1 MDNQTSIEFN
11 KNDIRVATHGKKIDN
26 SIFYDIRK
34 CKSDMPV
41 KIIIGPRGCGKTYSV
56 LDYMQEESSEES
68 KFIYMR
74 RDGTEI
80 DGCSSDYGNP
90 FKRLNEDKGYDIHP
104 FQIPKFNGFGISDDA
119 NAQVIGFGVALST
132 FASARSQDF
141 SDVDRIFFEEFIPEK
156 HKRKIKGEGTAL
168 LNVYETVNRNRELL
182 GEPPVEM
189 ILCANGI
196 DLANPILLELGATSL
211 IAKMLANGQRRL
223 TVPEKKLYIE
233 IIPRTKVS
241 ELKQETV
248 LYKLASQ
255 DFVVDSLDTTFRG
268 ADLEFVKKNVN
279 LKSYKTEFAYSEYVF
294 FSNKEHYYVARSKV
308 PCKVEIPERELGRLQ
323 ALFSPRYRILRAMG
337 NIYFD
342 DYVTLA
348 LFDRLLNYEVII

>member
-1 MDNQTSIEFN
+1 M
-11 KNDIRVATHGKKIDN
+11 DN

-34 CKSDMPV
+34 CKSDMPI

-56 LDYMQEESSEES
+56 LDYMQEQSTEES

-80 DGCSSDYGNP
+80 DSCSSDYGNP
-90 FKRLNEDKGYDIHP
+90 FKKLNDDKGYDIHP
-104 FQIPKFNGFGISDDA
+104 FQISKFNGFGIARDDEA
-119 NAQVIGFGVALST
+119 KVIGYGVALST
-132 FASARSQDF
+132 FASMRSQDF

-156 HKRKIKGEGTAL
+156 HKRKIKGEGQAL
-168 LNVYETVNRNRELL
+168 LNLYETVNRNRELL
-182 GEPPVEM
+182 GEKPVELIM
-189 ILCANGI
+189 CANGI

-211 IAKMLANGQRRL
+211 IGKMLANKQRRL
-223 TVPEKKLYIE
+223 TVPEKSLYIE

-241 ELKQETV
+241 ELKEDTV
-248 LYKLASQ
+248 LYRLASQ

-268 ADLEFVKKNVN
+268 ADLEFVRKNVN
-279 LKSYKTEFAYSEYVF
+279 LKSYKTEFAYSDFVF

-308 PCKVEIPERELGRLQ
+308 PCKISIPEREIARLQ
-323 ALFSPRYRILRAMG
+323 ALFAPRYRILRAMG

-348 LFDRLLNYEVII
+348 MFDRLLNYEVI

>member
-1 MDNQTSIEFN
+1 
-11 KNDIRVATHGKKIDN
+11 
-26 SIFYDIRK
+26 
-34 CKSDMPV
+34 MPI

-56 LDYMQEESSEES
+56 LDYMQEQSSEES

-80 DGCSSDYGNP
+80 DSCSSEYGNP
-90 FKRLNEDKGYDIHP
+90 FKKLNDDKGYNIHP
-104 FQIPKFNGFGISDDA
+104 FQISKFNGFGISRDEDTS
-119 NAQVIGFGVALST
+119 VIGYGVALST
-132 FASARSQDF
+132 FASMRSQDF

-156 HKRKIKGEGTAL
+156 HKRKIKGEGAAL
-168 LNVYETVNRNRELL
+168 LNLYETVNRNRELL
-182 GEPPVEM
+182 GESPVELIM
-189 ILCANGI
+189 CANGI

-211 IAKMLANGQRRL
+211 IGKMLANKQRRL
-223 TVPEKKLYIE
+223 TIPEKSLYIE

-241 ELKQETV
+241 ELKENTV
-248 LYKLASQ
+248 LYRLANQ
-255 DFVVDSLDTTFRG
+255 DFVIDSLDTTFRG
-268 ADLEFVKKNVN
+268 ADLEYVRKNVN
-279 LKSYKTEFAYSEYVF
+279 LKSYKTEFAYSDFVF

-308 PCKVEIPERELGRLQ
+308 PCKIEIPERELSRLQ

-348 LFDRLLNYEVII
+348 MFDRLLNYEVI

>member
-1 MDNQTSIEFN
+1 M
-11 KNDIRVATHGKKIDN
+11 DN

-34 CKSDMPV
+34 CGSDMPI

-56 LDYMQEESSEES
+56 LDYMQEQSSEKS

-80 DGCSSDYGNP
+80 DSCASEYGNP
-90 FKRLNEDKGYDIHP
+90 FKKLNEDKGYSIAP
-104 FQIPKFNGFGISDDA
+104 FQISKFNGFGIGRDDA
-119 NAQVIGFGVALST
+119 GEVIGYGVALST
-132 FASARSQDF
+132 FASMRSQDF

-156 HKRKIKGEGTAL
+156 HKRKIKGEGQAL
-168 LNVYETVNRNRELL
+168 LNLYETVNRNRELQ
-182 GEPPVEM
+182 GHKPVELIM
-189 ILCANGI
+189 CANGI

-211 IAKMLANGQRRL
+211 IGKMLANNQRRL
-223 TVPEKKLYIE
+223 TVPEKSLYIE

-241 ELKQETV
+241 ELKQNTV
-248 LYKLASQ
+248 LYRLASKEFAI
-255 DFVVDSLDTTFRG
+255 DALDTTFRG
-268 ADLEFVKKNVN
+268 ADLEFVRKNVN
-279 LKSYKTEFAYSEYVF
+279 LRSYKTEFSYGNYVF
-294 FSNKEHYYVARSKV
+294 FSNKEHYYVAMSNV
-308 PCKVEIPERELGRLQ
+308 PCKIEIPERELGRLQ

-348 LFDRLLNYEVII
+348 TFDRLLNYEVII

>member
-1 MDNQTSIEFN
+1 M
-11 KNDIRVATHGKKIDN
+11 DN

-56 LDYMQEESSEES
+56 LDYMQEQSTEDS

-80 DGCSSDYGNP
+80 DSCSTEYGNP
-90 FKRLNEDKGYDIHP
+90 FKKLNDDKGYNVHP
-104 FQIPKFNGFGISDDA
+104 FQISKFNGFGIAKDDDA
-119 NAQVIGFGVALST
+119 TVIGYGVALST
-132 FASARSQDF
+132 FASMRSQDF

-156 HKRKIKGEGTAL
+156 HKRKIKGEGAAL
-168 LNVYETVNRNRELL
+168 LNLYETVNRNRELM
-182 GEPPVEM
+182 GEKPVELIM
-189 ILCANGI
+189 CANGI

-211 IAKMLANGQRRL
+211 IAKMLANKQRRL
-223 TVPEKKLYIE
+223 TIPEKGLYIE

-241 ELKQETV
+241 EMKEDTV
-248 LYKLASQ
+248 LYRLANQ

-268 ADLEFVKKNVN
+268 ADLEFVRKNVN
-279 LKSYKTEFAYSEYVF
+279 LKSYKTEFSYSEYVF

-308 PCKVEIPERELGRLQ
+308 PCKIEIPERELSRLQ

-348 LFDRLLNYEVII
+348 MFDRLLNYEVI

>member
-1 MDNQTSIEFN
+1 M
-11 KNDIRVATHGKKIDN
+11 DN

-56 LDYMQEESSEES
+56 LDYMQEQSTEDS

-80 DGCSSDYGNP
+80 DSCSTEYGNP
-90 FKRLNEDKGYDIHP
+90 FKKLNDDKGYNVHP
-104 FQIPKFNGFGISDDA
+104 FQISKFNGFGIAKDDDA
-119 NAQVIGFGVALST
+119 TVIGYGVALST
-132 FASARSQDF
+132 FASMRSQDF

-156 HKRKIKGEGTAL
+156 HKRKIKGEGAAL
-168 LNVYETVNRNRELL
+168 LNLYETVNRNRELM
-182 GEPPVEM
+182 GEKPVELIM
-189 ILCANGI
+189 CANGI

-211 IAKMLANGQRRL
+211 IAKMLANKQRKL
-223 TVPEKKLYIE
+223 TIPEKGLYIE

-241 ELKQETV
+241 EMKEDTV
-248 LYKLASQ
+248 LYRLANQ

-268 ADLEFVKKNVN
+268 ADLEFVRKNVN
-279 LKSYKTEFAYSEYVF
+279 LKSYKTEFSYSEYVF
-294 FSNKEHYYVARSKV
+294 FSNKEHYYVARSRV
-308 PCKVEIPERELGRLQ
+308 PCKIEIPERELSRLQ

-348 LFDRLLNYEVII
+348 MFDRLLNYEVI

>member
-1 MDNQTSIEFN
+1 M
-11 KNDIRVATHGKKIDN
+11 DN

-34 CKSDMPV
+34 CKSDMPI

-56 LDYMQEESSEES
+56 LDYMQEQSTEES

-80 DGCSSDYGNP
+80 DSCSSEYGNP
-90 FKRLNEDKGYDIHP
+90 FKKLNDDKGYDIHP
-104 FQIPKFNGFGISDDA
+104 FQISKFNGFGIARDDEA
-119 NAQVIGFGVALST
+119 KVIGYGVALST
-132 FASARSQDF
+132 FASMRSQDF

-156 HKRKIKGEGTAL
+156 HKRKIKGEGQAL
-168 LNVYETVNRNRELL
+168 LNLYETVNRNRELL
-182 GEPPVEM
+182 GEKPVEM
-189 ILCANGI
+189 IMCANGI

-211 IAKMLANGQRRL
+211 IGKMLMNKQRRL
-223 TVPEKKLYIE
+223 TIPEKSLYIE

-241 ELKQETV
+241 ELKEDTV
-248 LYKLASQ
+248 LYRLANQ

-268 ADLEFVKKNVN
+268 ADLEFVRKNVN
-279 LKSYKTEFAYSEYVF
+279 LKSYKTEFAYSDFVF

-308 PCKVEIPERELGRLQ
+308 PCKIAIPEREIARLQ
-323 ALFSPRYRILRAMG
+323 ALFAPRYRILRAMG

-348 LFDRLLNYEVII
+348 TFDRLLNYEVI